1 MEILG
6 YFGALLIGLILGII
20 GSGGSVLAVP
30 IFTYFF
36 LLDEKIATAYSL
48 FVVGSTS
55 LVGGVNYKI
64 KKLVNWNQVL
74 LFGLPSIISVVFVRY
89 YIIPDIPDIILSIS
103 GVDISRR
110 ILILGL
116 FSILL
121 ILSSIIMFINKHNKP
136 TRSSLNYFKIT
147 SEGFLVGAL
156 TGLIGAGGGFLI
168 IPSLVILGKLPMK
181 EAVGTSLVIISLKS
195 LSGFFF
201 GDAFLYQIDWILI
214 LRFTFISILGILL
227 GNYLSVFI
235 NAKLLKK
242 IFAVFIF
249 VVGFLIITTELL
261 NLIT

>member
-6 YFGALLIGLILGII
+6 YIGALLIGLILGLI

-30 IFTYFF
+30 IFIYLF

-55 LVGGVNYKI
+55 LVGSLSYRK
-64 KKLVNWNQVL
+64 KKLINWNQVL
-74 LFGLPSIISVVFVRY
+74 LFGVPSVISVVLVRNFLIP
-89 YIIPDIPDIILSIS
+89 YIPEIIISIS
-103 GVDISRR
+103 GYNVSRR

-121 ILSSIIMFINKHNKP
+121 ILSSIMMFNNKKSKP
-136 TRSSLNYFKIT
+136 SRRDLNYLKII
-147 SEGFLVGAL
+147 SEGSLVGAL

-195 LSGFFF
+195 LLGFFF
-201 GDAFLYQIDWILI
+201 GDAFLYQIDWTLI
-214 LRFTFISILGILL
+214 LKFTFISILGIFI
-227 GNYLSVFI
+227 GNYFSVFI

-242 IFAVFIF
+242 IFGVFIF
-249 VVGFLIITTELL
+249 IVGFLIITNELI
-261 NLIT
+261 NL

>member
-6 YFGALLIGLILGII
+6 YIGALLIGLILGLI

-30 IFTYFF
+30 IFIYLF

-55 LVGGVNYKI
+55 LVGSVSYSI
-64 KKLVNWNQVL
+64 KKLINWNQVL
-74 LFGLPSIISVVFVRY
+74 LFGVPSVISVVLVRNFLMPSIPE
-89 YIIPDIPDIILSIS
+89 IITSIS
-103 GVDISRR
+103 GYDISRR
-110 ILILGL
+110 ALILVL

-121 ILSSIIMFINKHNKP
+121 ILSSIMMFNNNKNMLSE
-136 TRSSLNYFKIT
+136 RGLNYLKII
-147 SEGFLVGAL
+147 SEGFLVGAI

-195 LSGFFF
+195 LFGFFF
-201 GDAFLYQIDWILI
+201 GDAFLYQIDWTLI
-214 LRFTFISILGILL
+214 LKFTFISILGIFT
-227 GNYLSVFI
+227 GNYFSVFI

-242 IFAVFIF
+242 IFGVFIF
-249 VVGFLIITTELL
+249 IVGFLIITNELI
-261 NLIT
+261 NL

>member
-1 MEILG
+1 
-6 YFGALLIGLILGII
+6 
-20 GSGGSVLAVP
+20 
-30 IFTYFF
+30 
-36 LLDEKIATAYSL
+36 
-48 FVVGSTS
+48 
-55 LVGGVNYKI
+55 
-64 KKLVNWNQVL
+64 
-74 LFGLPSIISVVFVRY
+74 
-89 YIIPDIPDIILSIS
+89 
-103 GVDISRR
+103 
-110 ILILGL
+110 
-116 FSILL
+116 
-121 ILSSIIMFINKHNKP
+121 MFINKHNKP

-249 VVGFLIITTELL
+249 VLGFLIITTELL

>member
-6 YFGALLIGLILGII
+6 YIGALLIGLILGLI

-30 IFTYFF
+30 IFIYLF

-55 LVGGVNYKI
+55 LVGSLSYNK
-64 KKLVNWNQVL
+64 KKLINWNQVL
-74 LFGLPSIISVVFVRY
+74 LFGVPSVISVVLVRNFLMP
-89 YIIPDIPDIILSIS
+89 YIPEIITSIL
-103 GVDISRR
+103 GYNVSRR
-110 ILILGL
+110 TLILGL

-121 ILSSIIMFINKHNKP
+121 IGSSIMMFNDKKSKP
-136 TRSSLNYFKIT
+136 SGRDLNYLKIT

-195 LSGFFF
+195 LLGFFF
-201 GDAFLYQIDWILI
+201 GDAFLYQIDWTLI
-214 LRFTFISILGILL
+214 LKFTFISILGIFI
-227 GNYLSVFI
+227 GNYFSVFI
-235 NAKLLKK
+235 NANLLKK
-242 IFAVFIF
+242 IFGVFIF
-249 VVGFLIITTELL
+249 IVGFLIITNELI
-261 NLIT
+261 NL